1 MNQYSRRKKLA
12 SSLTRYGLAAGTAV
26 TAGTSPASA
35 AIVLVNAPFTVSQDN
50 PNVFWH
56 VDGGGTPDFDFNLF
70 SAFGAAR
77 LSVHNF
83 AATYV
88 DGFVI
93 HTQGAVFAVQAA
105 PGLHLG
111 PSLGSAP
118 FLPHGVYHNHAYFT
132 GSGDPFYLAAGQNF
146 VGFRFK
152 VGAQTDY
159 GWANITLNPSSN
171 PALSSITFHNWAYD
185 NTGAAIDIP
194 SIPVPEPAQSAAGLG
209 LLALGAAGVSAY
221 KRRRQS
227 AA

>member
-1 MNQYSRRKKLA
+1 VNKYSRRKKLA
-12 SSLTRYGLAAGTAV
+12 PSLARYGLVAGAAVAAGN
-26 TAGTSPASA
+26 SPASA
-35 AIVLVNAPFTVSQDN
+35 SIVLVNAPFTVYQGIAN
-50 PNVFWH
+50 YFWH

-77 LSVHNF
+77 LSVHNA

-93 HTQGAVFAVQAA
+93 HTQGAVFAVKAA
-105 PGLHLG
+105 SGLHLG
-111 PSLGSAP
+111 PSLGSTP

-132 GSGDPFYLAAGQNF
+132 GSGDPFYLAAGRNY

-194 SIPVPEPAQSAAGLG
+194 SIPVPEPAQSATGLG
-209 LLALGAAGVSAY
+209 LLALGAAGVAAY
-221 KRRRQS
+221 KRHRLNK
-227 AA
+227 

>member
-1 MNQYSRRKKLA
+1 MNKLSRRNILA
-12 SSLTRYGLAAGTAV
+12 PSLARYGLAAGAAV
-26 TAGTSPASA
+26 SAGTSPASA
-35 AIVLVNAPFTVSQDN
+35 SIVLVNTPFTVSQDN
-50 PNVFWH
+50 PNFFWH

-77 LSVHNF
+77 LSVHNA

-93 HTQGAVFAVQAA
+93 HTQGAVFAVKAA

-111 PSLGSAP
+111 PSLGSTP

-146 VGFRFK
+146 VGFRF
-152 VGAQTDY
+152 VDGAQTDY

-171 PALSSITFHNWAYD
+171 PAITSITIHNWAYD
-185 NTGAAIDIP
+185 NTGAAITVGQ
-194 SIPVPEPAQSAAGLG
+194 VPEPAQSAAGLG

-221 KRRRQS
+221 KRRRLNK
-227 AA
+227 